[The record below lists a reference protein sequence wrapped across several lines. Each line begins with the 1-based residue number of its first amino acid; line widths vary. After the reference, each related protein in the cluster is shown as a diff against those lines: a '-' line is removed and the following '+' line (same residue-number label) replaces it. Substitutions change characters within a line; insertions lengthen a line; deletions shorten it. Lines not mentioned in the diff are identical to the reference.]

1 MPDASELQH
10 TQTQPLTGIGAVV
23 TRPAHQ
29 AEALCERI
37 SAAGGLAVRF
47 PVLEILDPADSQ
59 ALLKVIELLDEF
71 DLAVFISPNAV
82 NKAMNLIHARRSWPQ
97 GLRVAAIGA
106 KSAKELER
114 YGLAV
119 DLRPGRRF
127 DSEALLDEPSLA
139 DMHGQRVVIFRGDG
153 GREVLGDTLTARG
166 AEVAYANAYRRGRPK
181 TDSGTLFYHWSRGEI
196 DVVLV
201 TSTEGLRNLFDMVG
215 KLGQMWLRK
224 TPLIVGSERIAE
236 AAREL
241 GHTLDP
247 VVAADPSDEAM
258 FDALLSW
265 ANNRKTAH
273 E

>member
-1 MPDASELQH
+1 MSEALAG
-10 TQTQPLTGIGAVV
+10 LGAVI
-23 TRPAHQ
+23 TRPEHQ

-37 SAAGGLAVRF
+37 TAAGGRAIRF
-47 PVLEILDPADSQ
+47 PVLEILDPTDSQ
-59 ALLKVIELLDEF
+59 ALVEIIDRLEQF

-82 NKAMNLIHARRSWPQ
+82 NKAMNLILARRSWPS
-97 GLRVAAIGA
+97 GLEVAAIGA

-127 DSEALLDEPSLA
+127 DSEALLAEPALA
-139 DMHGQRVVIFRGDG
+139 NMHGKRVVIFRGDG
-153 GREVLGDTLTARG
+153 GREMLGDTLARRG
-166 AEVAYANAYRRGRPK
+166 AEVAYGNAYRRGRPK
-181 TDSGTLFYHWSRGEI
+181 TDTGTLFYHWSRGEI

-201 TSTEGLRNLFDMVG
+201 TSTDGLRNLFDMVG

-247 VVAADPSDEAM
+247 FISEDPSDEAM
-258 FDALLSW
+258 FEALQNW
-265 ANNRKTAH
+265 ANHRKSAH